1 MTVKTSIS
9 LTDSQEAFARDLVAR
24 GRYPSLSAVLQHG
37 LEKLREETVAHEAE
51 LAALRALL
59 EERAKGPFMSME
71 ESSAEIEEIVADLKE
86 SDFVVEDD
94 DVQA

>member
-9 LTDSQEAFARDLVAR
+9 LTDSQEAFARDLVER

-37 LEKLREETVAHEAE
+37 LEMLREGTEAHEAQ

-59 EERAKGPFMSME
+59 EERAKGPFISME
-71 ESSAEIEEIVADLKE
+71 ESSAEIEEIVAGLKE
-86 SDFVVEDD
+86 SDFAVEDD